1 MSQATIINAAPMVI
15 QRGTQDLS
23 MRLVPREAEPIPQHL
38 AKFYL
43 YTQKGPVTPQLVSG
57 AELTQ
62 MYGVDSF
69 DLRKKWANHATVFA
83 NLVNAEGNAIMVER
97 VVPEDAGP
105 EANMLLSLDVLPT
118 TIPLYER
125 NIDGSIKLDVSNNP
139 VPVAGGLTTP
149 GYSVKWVLTNLSDLS
164 GVATANSIDNFGSA
178 TIVPG
183 DQTDAVTSTQSQRFP
198 IMQFKASSRGAFGN
212 DCGIRLWAPTVN
224 SPSGVS
230 QTLMNVEK
238 TYPFSISMIRRPDAV
253 TSPKIVE
260 TLFGEQYLTIT
271 MKPGTIDPVS
281 DKQLYVGDILLDSYQ
296 NLNDPK
302 YPALFGDFSSLAVY
316 DDNIKA
322 LVEMFYAAE
331 IPHMD
336 SFSDFTGATDEEYL
350 FNFLS
355 GQSSQAVPYHSFKVV
370 NGGNSVRMSEY
381 SNIFALGGS
390 DGTMTDV
397 LFGDL
402 VTNKIN
408 EYADANSD
416 LQDIAIN
423 VESIVYD
430 SGFPLATKYA
440 LCSFISER
448 KDTFV
453 VLSTHD
459 VNERKLSA
467 SEEHSLAIALR
478 TRLQMYP
485 ESDYYGTPVMRGMI
499 IGRSGKL
506 RNSQFTKRVP
516 LTAEVAIKSAR
527 YMGAGDGR
535 WKNGKH
541 FDGAPGSIVDYVYDV
556 SISFTPASAR
566 NKDWDVGLNWVQSY
580 DRRSLF
586 FPALKTVY
594 YDDTSVLNSYFTALA
609 IGQLNKV
616 AHKAWRE
623 FSGVSHLTNAQ
634 LVQRVNEFVTA
645 NTQGRFDDR
654 FVIVPEAYFSEMD
667 TLRGYSWTLPIKIY
681 SPNMLTVMTTMVQ
694 AYRISDYA
702 AAAA

>member
-23 MRLVPREAEPIPQHL
+23 TRLVPREAEPIPQHL

-43 YTQKGPVTPQLVSG
+43 YTQKGPELPQLLSG

-62 MYGVDSF
+62 MFGIDSF

-83 NLVNAEGNAIMVER
+83 NLINAEGNAIMVQR
-97 VVPEDAGP
+97 VIPEDAGP
-105 EANMLLSLDVLPT
+105 ESNMLLSLDVLQT
-118 TIPLYER
+118 TIDIYER
-125 NIDGSIKLDVSNNP
+125 NSDGSIKLNISNNP
-139 VPVAGGLTTP
+139 ITTGNTTT
-149 GYSVKWVLTNLSDLS
+149 GYKVKWVLTNLTDLS
-164 GVATANSIDNFGSA
+164 GVATNQSIDNFGSA
-178 TIVPG
+178 TILPG
-183 DQTDAVTSTQSQRFP
+183 DQVGSVNGNPTQSQRYP
-198 IMQFKASSRGAFGN
+198 ILQFKASSRGAFGN
-212 DCGIRLWAPTVN
+212 DAGIRLWAPTIN
-224 SPSGVS
+224 SASGVS

-238 TYPFSISMIRRPDAV
+238 TYPFSISMIRRPDSV
-253 TSPKIVE
+253 TSPKVIE
-260 TLFGEQYLTIT
+260 SIFGEQYMTVV

-281 DKQLYVGDILLDSYQ
+281 DKQLYIGDVLLDSYQ

-302 YPALFGDFSSLAVY
+302 YPALFGDFSQLAVY
-316 DDNIKA
+316 DNNIKL
-322 LVEMFYAAE
+322 LVDQFYAAE
-331 IPHMD
+331 IPFMD
-336 SFSDFTGATDEEYL
+336 GFSDFTGAANEEYL

-355 GQSSQAVPYHSFKVV
+355 GQSSQAAPYHSFQVITA
-370 NGGNSVRMSEY
+370 GNSVRMSEF
-381 SNIFALGGS
+381 SNIFAQGGS
-390 DGTMTDV
+390 DGTMNDA
-397 LFGDL
+397 LFAGL
-402 VTNKIN
+402 VKNKIV

-478 TRLQMYP
+478 TRLQMFP

-506 RNSQFTKRVP
+506 RNSQYLKRVP
-516 LTAEVAIKSAR
+516 LSAEVAIKSAR
-527 YMGAGDGR
+527 YMGAGNGI

-556 SISFTPASAR
+556 SISFTPASVR

-594 YDDTSVLNSYFTALA
+594 NDDTSVLNSYFTALA

-623 FSGVSHLTNAQ
+623 FSGVSHLTPAQ
-634 LVQRVNEFVTA
+634 LVQRVNEFVVA

-654 FVIVPEAYFSEMD
+654 FIIVPEAYFSELD

-694 AYRISDYA
+694 AYRISDYVASA
-702 AAAA
+702 A

>member
-23 MRLVPREAEPIPQHL
+23 TRLVPREAEPTPQHL
-38 AKFYL
+38 PKFYL
-43 YTQKGPVTPQLVSG
+43 YTKKGPLTPQLVSG

-62 MYGVDSF
+62 MYGIDSF

-97 VVPEDAGP
+97 VIPDDAGP

-118 TIPLYER
+118 KVALYER
-125 NIDGSIKLDVSNNP
+125 NIDGSIKLDATNT
-139 VPVAGGLTTP
+139 PVATGSTVD
-149 GYSVKWVLTNLSDLS
+149 GYKVKWVMTNLSDQS
-164 GVATANSIDNFGSA
+164 GVATSASIDNFGSA
-178 TIVPG
+178 TILPG
-183 DQTDAVTSTQSQRFP
+183 DQVDALTSVQSQRFP
-198 IMQFKASSRGAFGN
+198 ILQLKVSSRGEFGN
-212 DCGIRLWAPTVN
+212 NAGIRLWAPTTN
-224 SPSGVS
+224 SQNIPS
-230 QTLMNVEK
+230 QTLMSSQK
-238 TYPFSISMIRRPDAV
+238 TYPFLISMIRRDDAAS
-253 TSPKIVE
+253 SPKVVE
-260 TLFGEQYLTIT
+260 TMFGEQLLTVCL
-271 MKPGTIDPVS
+271 KPGTIDPVS
-281 DKQLYVGDILLDSYQ
+281 DKQMYIGDILLDAYQ
-296 NLNDPK
+296 NINDPK
-302 YPALFGDFSSLAVY
+302 YPALFGDFGSLAVY

-322 LVEMFYAAE
+322 LVDMFYAAE
-331 IPHMD
+331 VPFID
-336 SFSDFTGATDEEYL
+336 SFSDFTGADDESYL
-350 FNFLS
+350 FNFMT
-355 GQSSQAVPYHSFKVV
+355 GQSSQAVPYHSFEVV
-370 NGGNSVRMSEY
+370 SAANAVRMSEY
-381 SNIFALGGS
+381 SNIFAAGGS
-390 DGTMTDV
+390 DGVMNDA
-397 LFGDL
+397 LFAEL
-402 VTNKIN
+402 VEDKIV
-408 EYADANSD
+408 EYADANSH
-416 LQDIAIN
+416 LQDIAVN

-430 SGFPLATKYA
+430 SGFPLKTKYA

-459 VNERKLSA
+459 VNDRKLSA
-467 SEEHSLAIALR
+467 SEENSLAIALR
-478 TRLQMYP
+478 TRLQMFP

-499 IGRSGKL
+499 VGRSGKL
-506 RNSQFTKRVP
+506 RNSQYQKRLP
-516 LTAEVAIKSAR
+516 MTAEIAIKSAR

-535 WKNGKH
+535 WKNGRH

-556 SISFTPASAR
+556 SINFTPASVR

-594 YDDTSVLNSYFTALA
+594 NDDTSVLNSYFTALA

-634 LVQRVNEFVTA
+634 LVQRVNDFVIA

-654 FVIVPEAYFSEMD
+654 YIVVPEAYFSELD
-667 TLRGYSWTLPIKIY
+667 TLRGFSWTLPIKIY

-694 AYRISDYA
+694 AYRIGDYA
-702 AAAA
+702 AAA

>member
-23 MRLVPREAEPIPQHL
+23 ARLVPREAEPTPQHL

-43 YTQKGPVTPQLVSG
+43 YTKKGPTTPQLVSG
-57 AELTQ
+57 AEMTQ
-62 MYGVDSF
+62 MYGIDSF

-83 NLVNAEGNAIMVER
+83 NLVNAEGNAVMIER
-97 VVPEDAGP
+97 VIPMDAGP
-105 EANMLLSLDVLPT
+105 ESNMLLSLDVLPASV
-118 TIPLYER
+118 PLYQR
-125 NIDGSIKLDVSNNP
+125 NTDGSIKLDALNNP
-139 VPVAGGLTTP
+139 ITTGTSAV
-149 GYSVKWVLTNLSDLS
+149 GYKAKWVLTSLTDAS
-164 GVATANSIDNFGSA
+164 GVATAESIDKFGSA
-178 TIVPG
+178 TILPG
-183 DQTDAVTSTQSQRFP
+183 DQVDTLTSTQSQRYP
-198 IMQFKASSRGAFGN
+198 VLEFKASSRGAFGN
-212 DCGIRLWAPTVN
+212 NSGIRLWAPNVN
-224 SPSGVS
+224 SASGVS
-230 QTLMNVEK
+230 QSLISAEK
-238 TYPFSISMIRRPDAV
+238 TYPFLISMIRRTDSN

-260 TLFGEQYLTIT
+260 TVFGEQAMTVCL
-271 MKPGTIDPVS
+271 KPGTIDPVS
-281 DKQLYVGDILLDSYQ
+281 DKQMYIGDILLDNYQ
-296 NLNDPK
+296 NTNDPK
-302 YPALFGDFSSLAVY
+302 YPAFFGDFSSLAVY
-316 DDNIKA
+316 DNNIQT

-331 IPHMD
+331 VPFID
-336 SFSDFTGATDEEYL
+336 SFSDFTNAANEEYL
-350 FNFLS
+350 FNFVN
-355 GQSSQAVPYHSFKVV
+355 GQSSQAVPYHSFQLV
-370 NGGNSVRMSEY
+370 SDTSSTRMSEY
-381 SNIFALGGS
+381 SNIFAQSGS
-390 DGTMTDV
+390 DGTMNDASFA
-397 LFGDL
+397 LL
-402 VTNKIN
+402 VKEKVM
-408 EYADANSD
+408 EYADSNSH
-416 LQDIAIN
+416 LQDIAVN
-423 VESIVYD
+423 VESIIYD

-459 VNERKLSA
+459 VNESKLSA

-478 TRLQMYP
+478 TRLQMFP

-499 IGRSGKL
+499 VGRSGKL
-506 RNSQFTKRVP
+506 RNSQYAKRIP
-516 LTAEVAIKSAR
+516 LTAEIAVKAAR

-556 SISFTPASAR
+556 SINFTPASVR

-594 YDDTSVLNSYFTALA
+594 NDDTSVLNSFFTALA

-616 AHKAWRE
+616 ANKAWRE

-634 LVQRVNEFVTA
+634 LVERVNAFVTA

-654 FVIVPEAYFSEMD
+654 YIIVPEAYFSEMD
-667 TLRGYSWTLPIKIY
+667 ALRGFSWTLPIKIY

-694 AYRISDYA
+694 AYRIGDFASA
-702 AAAA
+702 TA

>member
-23 MRLVPREAEPIPQHL
+23 TRLVPREAEPTPQHL

-43 YTQKGPVTPQLVSG
+43 YTKKGPTTPQLVSG
-57 AELTQ
+57 AEMTQ
-62 MYGVDSF
+62 MYGIDSF

-83 NLVNAEGNAIMVER
+83 NLVNAEGNAVMVER
-97 VVPEDAGP
+97 VIPEDAGP
-105 EANMLLSLDVLPT
+105 ESNMLLSLDVLPT
-118 TIPLYER
+118 AVTLYER
-125 NIDGSIKLDVSNNP
+125 NIDGSVKLDALNNP
-139 VPVAGGLTTP
+139 ISTGSSTM
-149 GYSVKWVLTNLSDLS
+149 GYKAKWVLTNLDEVS
-164 GVATANSIDNFGSA
+164 GVNDAASIDNFGSA
-178 TIVPG
+178 TILPG
-183 DQTDAVTSTQSQRFP
+183 DQVDAVTSTQSQRYP
-198 IMQFKASSRGAFGN
+198 VLEFKASSRGAFGN
-212 DCGIRLWAPTVN
+212 DSGIRLWAPNVN
-224 SPSGVS
+224 SASGVS
-230 QTLMNVEK
+230 QSLMSAEK
-238 TYPFSISMIRRPDAV
+238 TYPFLISMIRRTDST

-260 TLFGEQYLTIT
+260 TVFGEQAMTVCL
-271 MKPGTIDPVS
+271 KPGTIDPVS
-281 DKQLYVGDILLDSYQ
+281 DKQMYIGDILLDAYQ
-296 NLNDPK
+296 NVNDPK
-302 YPALFGDFSSLAVY
+302 YPAFFGDFSSLAVY
-316 DDNIKA
+316 DNNIKA
-322 LVEMFYAAE
+322 LVELFYAAE
-331 IPHMD
+331 VPFID
-336 SFSDFTGATDEEYL
+336 SFSDFTGVADEEYL
-350 FNFLS
+350 FNFVN
-355 GQSSQAVPYHSFKVV
+355 GQSSQAVPYHSFQLV
-370 NGGNSVRMSEY
+370 SDATSTRMSEY

-390 DGTMTDV
+390 DGTMDDDSFA
-397 LFGDL
+397 LL
-402 VTNKIN
+402 VEEKVV
-408 EYADANSD
+408 EYADANSQ
-416 LQDIAIN
+416 LQDIAVN
-423 VESIVYD
+423 VESILYD
-430 SGFPLATKYA
+430 SGFPLKTKYA

-478 TRLQMYP
+478 TRLQMFP

-499 IGRSGKL
+499 VGRSGKL
-506 RNSQFTKRVP
+506 RNSQYAKRIP
-516 LTAEVAIKSAR
+516 LTAEIAVKAAR

-541 FDGAPGSIVDYVYDV
+541 FDGAPGSIVDYVYDI
-556 SISFTPASAR
+556 SINFTPASVR

-594 YDDTSVLNSYFTALA
+594 NDDTSVLNSFFTALA

-634 LVQRVNEFVTA
+634 LVERVNAFVIA

-654 FVIVPEAYFSEMD
+654 YIVVPEAYFSEMD
-667 TLRGYSWTLPIKIY
+667 ALRGFSWTLPIKIY

-694 AYRISDYA
+694 AYRIGDYA
-702 AAAA
+702 AATA

>member
-97 VVPEDAGP
+97 VIPEDAGP

-139 VPVAGGLTTP
+139 VPVVGGLTTA

-183 DQTDAVTSTQSQRFP
+183 DQTDPVTSTQSQRFP
-198 IMQFKASSRGAFGN
+198 ILQFKASSRGAFGN

-238 TYPFSISMIRRPDAV
+238 TYPFSISMIRRPDAA

-260 TLFGEQYLTIT
+260 TLFGEQYLTVT

-281 DKQLYVGDILLDSYQ
+281 DKQLYIGDILLDSYQ

-302 YPALFGDFSSLAVY
+302 YPALFGDFNSLAVY
-316 DDNIKA
+316 DDNIQA

-331 IPHMD
+331 LPFMD
-336 SFSDFTGATDEEYL
+336 AFSDFTGSAGEEYL

-355 GQSSQAVPYHSFKVV
+355 GQSSQAVPYHSFKVISAS
-370 NGGNSVRMSEY
+370 NSVRMSEY

-397 LFGDL
+397 LFADL

-634 LVQRVNEFVTA
+634 LVQRVNEFVVA